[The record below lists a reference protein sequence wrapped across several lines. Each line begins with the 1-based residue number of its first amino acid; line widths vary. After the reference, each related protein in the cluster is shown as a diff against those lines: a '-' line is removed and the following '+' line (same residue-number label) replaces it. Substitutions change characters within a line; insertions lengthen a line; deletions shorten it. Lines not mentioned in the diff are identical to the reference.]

1 MTNAFVPA
9 GSMPRGLTARLL
21 THLAN
26 LLPYLYAASGVIAV
40 WWAVVLV
47 GKPHVSLLPSPLL
60 TARTLVQLLVSGD
73 LPRHA
78 GHSVFRVVAAWSIA
92 AIVAVP
98 LGFAMGRGRGVG
110 RLVRPGVARFPTNS
124 ALGRVSV
131 G

>member
-98 LGFAMGRGRGVG
+98 A
-110 RLVRPGVARFPTNS
+110 AFPT
-124 ALGRVSV
+124 APWRPLVPLLTPPAPPFPPT
-131 G
+131 